1 MYVQSDILIVSFAMQ
16 AEQFE
21 DAIIFVQEMQSKF
34 AQNPDDASEIKRDLD
49 KILLY
54 LQELKKHMQERVIE
68 LKNIQAAS
76 IVSVKIPSGFEK
88 YWGSSVLW

>member
-1 MYVQSDILIVSFAMQ
+1 MYVQSDILIVNFAMQ

-49 KILLY
+49 RILLY